1 MNVLDEIID
10 RALRLHP
17 TREGRSGIRSGLG
30 DAASICDLVAKRIEK
45 ANPGRG
51 KNSVSQVGQEIAT
64 AVRRA
69 GDEIMAV
76 RDRIDVPGSAP

>member
-1 MNVLDEIID
+1 MNVLDEIVD

-30 DAASICDLVAKRIEK
+30 DAASICDLVAKSVER

-51 KNSVSQVGQEIAT
+51 KDSVSQVGQAIAH
-64 AVRRA
+64 AIRSA
-69 GDEIMAV
+69 GDKIMAV
-76 RDRIDVPGSAP
+76 RDRIDVPRSDS